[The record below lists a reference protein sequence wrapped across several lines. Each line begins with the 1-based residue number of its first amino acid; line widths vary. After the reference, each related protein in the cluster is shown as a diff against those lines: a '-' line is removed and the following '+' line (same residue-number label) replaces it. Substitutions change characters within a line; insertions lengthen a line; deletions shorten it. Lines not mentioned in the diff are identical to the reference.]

1 LKAKRQSTLQT
12 ALLVLF
18 ATFVGACSSQ
28 RIAPTS
34 DLVISIVGTNDVHGE
49 LLPKAG
55 RGGLAGVSGY
65 VNALRQKRSEDGGA
79 VLLIDAGDMWQGT
92 LASNLGEGAA
102 VVDAY
107 NAMGYT
113 AATVGNH
120 EFDFGPAGPTAI
132 PEQPGDDPRGALKQR
147 IAEAQFAVLAAN
159 IIDDDTGKPVAW
171 DNVRPSILVDVQG
184 IKVGIIGVLTA
195 NGLQTTIAANT
206 GGLRLAPLAETIA
219 SEARAL
225 RRAGAGIVIV
235 TAHAGSTCTEF
246 TDPHDLSSCN
256 LDGEIMRVAQALP
269 KGLVDHII
277 AGHVH
282 RGIAH
287 IVNDIAI
294 TASYSSTR
302 AFSRVDFT
310 VDRATGAVQARRV
323 FPPQP
328 ACLRVTYPEGACAA
342 AAGLSADV
350 RDAVYEGRPVVP
362 DAIVLTIAEQAASL
376 AETIREE
383 PLGVVLAA
391 EFQLP
396 STPESPLANLMTDAL
411 RESSGADIAIHNVL
425 GGIRSGLPAGPLTFG
440 GVYKMFPFD
449 NRVVIVNL
457 SGREVRD
464 LIASQARMGHR
475 RAGFS
480 GMSVFVTCNNDVMDI
495 TLQLDDGREL
505 SDADRVTLLAND
517 FLVLGGDDVLTPII
531 PDGGFEIDESM
542 PLTRDVLVDWFN
554 GQSGVL
560 SPDDFQSAASP
571 RWNLP
576 DSVPATCRL

>member
-1 LKAKRQSTLQT
+1 MHRSRNSS
-12 ALLVLF
+12 LLRTVVLLIPM
-18 ATFVGACSSQ
+18 FVGACSSQ
-28 RIAPTS
+28 RIAPTGE
-34 DLVISIVGTNDVHGE
+34 LVISIVGTNDVHGE

-65 VNALRQKRSEDGGA
+65 VNALRRKRSEDGGA

-113 AATVGNH
+113 AAAVGNH
-120 EFDFGPAGPTAI
+120 EFDFGPAGPAAI

-159 IIDDDTGKPVAW
+159 IIDDDTGRPVAW
-171 DNVRPSILVDVQG
+171 DNVQPSILVDVQG

-206 GGLRLAPLAETIA
+206 VGLRLAALAETIED
-219 SEARAL
+219 EARAL

-235 TAHAGSTCTEF
+235 TAHAGSRCTEF
-246 TDPHDLSSCN
+246 TDPRDLSSCN

-282 RGIAH
+282 QGIAH

-294 TASYSSTR
+294 TASYSGTR

-310 VDRATGAVQARRV
+310 VDRVTGAVQARRV

-328 ACLRVTYPEGACAA
+328 ACLRVTYPGGECAPTVDP
-342 AAGLSADV
+342 SADI

-362 DAIVLTIAEQAASL
+362 DAIVLTIAEQAAAL

-383 PLGVVLAA
+383 SLGVVLAA
-391 EFQLP
+391 EFELP

-464 LIASQARMGHR
+464 LIASQARKGHG

-480 GMSVFVTCNNDVMDI
+480 GMRVFVSCNNDVMGI
-495 TLQLDDGREL
+495 TLQLDDGRKL
-505 SDADRVTLLAND
+505 ADADRVTMLAND
-517 FLVLGGDDVLTPII
+517 FLTMGGDDVLTPVI
-531 PDGGFEIDESM
+531 PDGGFAIDESM
-542 PLTRDVLVDWFN
+542 PLIRDVLVDWFR
-554 GQSGVL
+554 GQSGQL
-560 SPDDFQSAASP
+560 SPDDFQSGASP

-576 DSVPATCRL
+576 DNVSATCRL

>member
-1 LKAKRQSTLQT
+1 MHRSRNSS
-12 ALLVLF
+12 LLRTVVLLIPM
-18 ATFVGACSSQ
+18 FVGACSSQ
-28 RIAPTS
+28 RIAPTD

-55 RGGLAGVSGY
+55 RGGLTGVSGY

-120 EFDFGPAGPTAI
+120 EFDFGPAGPAAI
-132 PEQPGDDPRGALKQR
+132 PEQPGDDPRGALKLR

-159 IIDDDTGKPVAW
+159 IIDNQTGKPVAW

-195 NGLQTTIAANT
+195 NGLRTTIAANT
-206 GGLRLAPLAETIA
+206 VGLRLAPLAETIEN
-219 SEARAL
+219 EARAL
-225 RRAGAGIVIV
+225 RHAGAGIVIV
-235 TAHAGSTCTEF
+235 TAHAGSRCTEF
-246 TDPHDLSSCN
+246 TDPRDLSSCN

-269 KGLVDHII
+269 NGLVDHII

-310 VDRATGAVQARRV
+310 VDRGTGAVQARRV

-328 ACLRVTYPEGACAA
+328 ACLRV
-342 AAGLSADV
+342 
-350 RDAVYEGRPVVP
+350 
-362 DAIVLTIAEQAASL
+362 
-376 AETIREE
+376 
-383 PLGVVLAA
+383 
-391 EFQLP
+391 
-396 STPESPLANLMTDAL
+396 
-411 RESSGADIAIHNVL
+411 
-425 GGIRSGLPAGPLTFG
+425 
-440 GVYKMFPFD
+440 
-449 NRVVIVNL
+449 NL
-457 SGREVRD
+457 SRW
-464 LIASQARMGHR
+464 RM
-475 RAGFS
+475 
-480 GMSVFVTCNNDVMDI
+480 C
-495 TLQLDDGREL
+495 
-505 SDADRVTLLAND
+505 
-517 FLVLGGDDVLTPII
+517 
-531 PDGGFEIDESM
+531 
-542 PLTRDVLVDWFN
+542 VD
-554 GQSGVL
+554 S
-560 SPDDFQSAASP
+560 
-571 RWNLP
+571 
-576 DSVPATCRL
+576 

>member
-1 LKAKRQSTLQT
+1 M
-12 ALLVLF
+12 F
-18 ATFVGACSSQ
+18 AGACSSQ
-28 RIAPTS
+28 RIAPT
-34 DLVISIVGTNDVHGE
+34 DNLVISIVGTNDVHGE

-55 RGGLAGVSGY
+55 RGGLAGISGY

-92 LASNLGEGAA
+92 LESNLGEGAPM
-102 VVDAY
+102 VDAY

-113 AATVGNH
+113 AAAVGNH
-120 EFDFGPAGPTAI
+120 EFDFGPAGPAAI

-159 IIDDDTGKPVAW
+159 IIDNDTGKPVAW
-171 DNVRPSILVDVQG
+171 NNVRPSILVDVQG

-206 GGLRLAPLAETIA
+206 VGLGLAPVTETINR
-219 SEARAL
+219 EARAL
-225 RRAGAGIVIV
+225 RLAGANIIIV
-235 TAHAGSTCTEF
+235 TAHAGSSCTEF
-246 TDPHDLSSCN
+246 TDPRDLSSCN

-282 RGIAH
+282 QGIAH
-287 IVNDIAI
+287 VVNDIAI

-310 VDRATGAVQARRV
+310 VDRGTGAVRARHV

-328 ACLRVTYPEGACAA
+328 ACLRVNYPGGECASAA
-342 AAGLSADV
+342 APSADV
-350 RDAVYEGRPVVP
+350 RDAIYEGAPVVP
-362 DAIVLTIAEQAASL
+362 DAVVLIIAEQATAL
-376 AETIREE
+376 AETIRDE
-383 PLGVVLAA
+383 PLGVVLTAA
-391 EFQLP
+391 FQLP
-396 STPESPLANLMTDAL
+396 STSESPLANLMTDAL
-411 RESSGADIAIHNVL
+411 RESSGTDIAIHNVL

-464 LIASQARMGHR
+464 IIASQARKGHR

-480 GMSVFVTCNNDVMDI
+480 GMSVFVSCNNDVMDI
-495 TLQLDDGREL
+495 TLQLDDGRKL
-505 SDADRVTLLAND
+505 ADADRVTLLAND
-517 FLVLGGDDVLTPII
+517 FLTLGGDDVLTPVI
-531 PDGGFEIDESM
+531 PDDGFAIDESM
-542 PLTRDVLVDWFN
+542 PLIRDVLVDWFK
-554 GQSGVL
+554 GQSGQL
-560 SPDDFQSAASP
+560 SPDEFQSTVSP

-576 DSVPATCRL
+576 DSVPDTCRL